1 MSEHPSALEHS
12 DTQPEQN
19 CFVVGIG
26 ASAGGLRALEEFFEQ
41 MPIDSGAAFVVIQ
54 HLSPDFKSLMKEL
67 LERRTRMAVYR
78 VTEGMEL
85 EPNSIYLIPPGKNL
99 VLKNNTLHLLEQEPR
114 NRQGLNF
121 PIDLFLESL
130 AKTYGERAIGVILSG
145 TGSDGTNGLR
155 ALNEAGGFTM
165 VQQPESA
172 EFDGMPRTA
181 IATGVVD
188 RVLSPSELA
197 QVIYQL
203 VRSPHL
209 LDRSSQQPTEFL
221 TSDQLQRIASILAT
235 HEQTDFSHYKT
246 TTLSRRIQR
255 RYLISGCNEIDH
267 FIRLLEDSAKER
279 AILRHDLLI
288 SVTQFFRD
296 RSCWNFLERKVI
308 PELIAKADGQE
319 ELRCWVTACATGEE
333 AYSLAMLLDE
343 AVTKS
348 DKPVRFKIFATDI
361 DQAALEKATQGI
373 YPLTITNHISSERL
387 DRYFVQKDNCLQ
399 VARKLREKILF
410 APHDLTKD
418 AVFTRMNLISCRN
431 VLIYLQSELQQQVLR
446 SLHFSLASK
455 GILFLGEAET
465 LGQLEPE
472 FKPLNRKG
480 KIYQKSR
487 DIRLT
492 LPLNELEKNTRKFL
506 SFSSSKTPSEKPL
519 EPQLGQAFTLF
530 LSKYNA
536 TCFLVDRENRLFHTF
551 NDPLEAIKIPV
562 GRTTTDITKL
572 IVASLQLPLI
582 TALHRAK
589 RETAPV
595 SYTGI
600 KLEQKS
606 RELYVQIEVT
616 YHQGNK
622 QADDFFMIVIQEE
635 AAAPQV
641 SGERFEADAEASH
654 RIIQLEYELQQTR
667 ENLQAVIEELETT
680 NEEQQATNEELTAS
694 NEELQSTN
702 EELHSVNEEL
712 YTVNAEYQSKI
723 EELTELN
730 NDIDNLLRSTD
741 IGVVF
746 LDQNLKIRKFTPA
759 ATAAINLVEADINRP
774 LEHIT
779 HNLDCPNLIELL
791 KLVINSQKVIDK
803 EVKIVKNS
811 FNLLMRINPY
821 LLEDGRL
828 DGVVVTFI
836 DIDELK
842 TIQEQVH
849 IVNEELQQSQE
860 QLQQLNQ
867 ELEERVKERTK
878 ALRKSEARL
887 RAILETTSSII
898 YMKDIAGRYLIVN
911 QQLLKAFNLT
921 EEEVIGKSDLDI
933 FPTDFSDTFTSHD
946 RQVIEAQSVL
956 KFEEQAVTSDDDLR
970 TYISIKAPLMD
981 ETGRVYAICGISTD
995 ISEQKATELE
1005 LRDGAARERTIL
1017 NIVEKIRKTLDL
1029 TEIFNTTT
1037 EELQGTLKC
1046 DRVTLYRFNSGEIG
1060 EFLAESVS
1068 VGWIALLGS
1077 PLQNTLIETCLQNT
1091 HWGDSNE
1098 NEVLVV
1104 EDIEATDFNET
1115 HREVYRSIQAKAFCI
1130 IPIFQGEQL
1139 WGLLACYQN
1148 QAPRFWKEG
1157 EIRLIT
1163 QTAIQLGI
1171 SIAQVDLFT
1180 QIQNQSLLLQEAKE
1194 AAEAAN
1200 HAKSAF
1206 IAHTSHEL
1214 RTPLNAIL
1222 GFAQIMKREPDNLA
1236 TQRRGVEVI
1245 QQSGEHL
1252 LTLINDILFIAKMEA
1267 GKLILDLRDFIL
1279 PRFLDDL
1286 VAIIRLRCQQQQIE
1300 FQYQCYQNLPTFV
1313 RADETRLRQLLL
1325 NLLSNAV
1332 KFTPKGTVTFKVGYV
1347 RDFSPSPTEAIS
1359 TETEPSDKIRFYI
1372 EDTGIGIPQ
1381 DKFPDIFEPF
1391 YQHNPHLSQQ
1401 EGTGLGLTISK
1412 NLAEQMGSQI
1422 HIESTVGLGS
1432 RFWFDADFPTVKTT
1446 TDFATKDDSNREI
1459 TGYTGRIR
1467 SILIVDDLDSN
1478 REILVNFLN
1487 PLGFKI
1493 FEATSGAEAIAQIEQ
1508 HQPDVMLLDLIM
1520 PEMDGWQITRK
1531 LRKQPQFQTLSIII
1545 VSASTLQSD
1554 EELCYKAGANG
1565 FLSKPVNFEQ
1575 LLPMLEQYLELE
1587 WTTSN
1592 SSTQSRLTPATEAT
1606 SALQQSTTQLLPA
1619 PSPAQ
1624 LTQLLELAMQGD
1636 IRGTVSLVNQWQV
1649 EQPNLAAFA
1658 RQVRQLAESCQIKK
1672 LKQFIRQYLEA
1683 V

>member
-1 MSEHPSALEHS
+1 MSEHPSAQEHS
-12 DTQPEQN
+12 DTPPEQN

-99 VLKNNTLHLLEQEPR
+99 VLKNQTLHLLQQQER
-114 NRQGLNF
+114 SRHGLNF
-121 PIDLFLESL
+121 PIDLFLESS
-130 AKTYGERAIGVILSG
+130 AKTYGERSIGVILSG

-155 ALNEAGGFTM
+155 AINEAGGFTL
-165 VQQPESA
+165 VQEPESA

-181 IATGVVD
+181 IATGIID
-188 RVLSPSELA
+188 RVLSPAELA
-197 QVIYQL
+197 RVINQL
-203 VRSPHL
+203 VQSPHL
-209 LDRSSQQPTEFL
+209 PNRSSQQSTEFL
-221 TSDQLQRIASILAT
+221 TSRQLQHIATILAT
-235 HEQTDFSHYKT
+235 HEETDFSCYKT

-255 RYLISGCNEIDH
+255 RYLISGCSEIDQ
-267 FIRLLEDSAKER
+267 FIGLLEDSAKER

-296 RSCWNFLERKVI
+296 RPCWDFLETRVI
-308 PELIAKADGQE
+308 PELIAKADPHE

-343 AVTKS
+343 AVTS
-348 DKPVRFKIFATDI
+348 SNKPVKFKIFATDI
-361 DQAALEKATQGI
+361 DKAALEKATQGI
-373 YPLTITNHISSERL
+373 YPLTITNHMSSERL
-387 DRYFVQKDNCLQ
+387 DHYFVRKDNAFQ

-418 AVFTRMNLISCRN
+418 AGFTRMSLISCRN

-446 SLHFSLASK
+446 NLHFSLASK

-465 LGQLEPE
+465 LGQIEPE
-472 FKPLNRKG
+472 FKPLNKKG

-487 DIRLT
+487 DVRLT
-492 LPLNELEKNTRKFL
+492 LPVRGIEKITRQFL
-506 SFSSSKTPSEKPL
+506 SASSSKSTSEPSI
-519 EPQLGQAFTLF
+519 EPMLDQAFTLF
-530 LSKYNA
+530 LSKFNA
-536 TCFLVDRENRLFHTF
+536 TCFLVDRDNRLFHTF
-551 NDPLEAIKIPV
+551 NDPLEVIKIPV

-572 IVASLQLPLI
+572 IITSLQLPLI

-589 RETAPV
+589 RETSPV

-600 KLEQKS
+600 KLGQIS
-606 RELYVQIEVT
+606 REFYVQIEVT

-635 AAAPQV
+635 ATAPQV

-654 RIIQLEYELQQTR
+654 RILQLEYELQQTR

-746 LDQNLKIRKFTPA
+746 LDQDLKIRKFTPA

-779 HNLDCPNLIELL
+779 HNLDCQNLMSLL
-791 KLVINSQKVIDK
+791 KSVINRQKVIDK
-803 EVKIVKNS
+803 EVKIVKNG

-828 DGVVVTFI
+828 DGVVITFI

-842 TIQEQVH
+842 TIQEQVNS
-849 IVNEELQQSQE
+849 VNEELQNSQG
-860 QLQQLNQ
+860 QLEQLNQ
-867 ELEERVKERTK
+867 ELEERVTERTQ

-887 RAILETTSSII
+887 RAILSTTSSII
-898 YMKDIAGRYLIVN
+898 YMKDLAGRYLLVN
-911 QQLLKAFNLT
+911 RQFLKAFDLT
-921 EEEVIGKSDLDI
+921 EQEILGKTDLDL
-933 FPTDFSDTFTSHD
+933 FPAEIAEKVTNHD
-946 RQVIEAQSVL
+946 RQVIATQSVL
-956 KFEEQAVTSDDDLR
+956 KFEEQAITSDEGLR
-970 TYISIKAPLMD
+970 TYISIKAPLID
-981 ETGRVYAICGISTD
+981 EKGKVYAICGISTD
-995 ISEQKATELE
+995 ISEQKVTELE
-1005 LRDGAARERTIL
+1005 LRESATREKTIL
-1017 NIVEKIRKTLDL
+1017 NIVEKIRKSLDL

-1037 EELQGTLKC
+1037 EELQTTLKC

-1060 EFLAESVS
+1060 EFIAESVS
-1068 VGWIALLGS
+1068 EGWIRLIGS
-1077 PLQNTLIETCLQNT
+1077 PLQNTLIETCLKNT
-1091 HWGDSNE
+1091 HWGESGE
-1098 NEVLVV
+1098 NKLLVV
-1104 EDIEATDFNET
+1104 EDIEATDFSPT

-1130 IPIFQGEQL
+1130 IPIFQGDQL

-1148 QAPRFWKEG
+1148 TAPRFWKEG
-1157 EIRLIT
+1157 EVRLIT

-1180 QIQNQSLLLQEAKE
+1180 QIQNQSLLLQQAKE

-1200 HAKSAF
+1200 YAKSAF

-1222 GFAQIMKREPDNLA
+1222 GFAQIMKRESDNLA
-1236 TQRRGVEVI
+1236 SQRRGVEVI

-1267 GKLILDLRDFIL
+1267 GKLNLDLRDFIL

-1286 VAIIRLRCQQQQIE
+1286 VAIIELRCQQQQIE
-1300 FQYQCYQNLPTFV
+1300 FQYQPYQNLPTLV

-1332 KFTPKGTVTFKVGYV
+1332 KFTSTGTVTFKVGYV
-1347 RDFSPSPTEAIS
+1347 QDFLPSPTEEIR
-1359 TETEPSDKIRFYI
+1359 TETDQTSKIRFYI

-1381 DKFPDIFEPF
+1381 DKLTEIFEPF
-1391 YQHNPHLSQQ
+1391 YQLNSHLSQQ

-1412 NLAEQMGSQI
+1412 NLVEQMGSQI
-1422 HIESTVGLGS
+1422 HIDSTVGQGS
-1432 RFWFDADFPTVKTT
+1432 RFWFDLDFPTIETT
-1446 TDFATKDDSNREI
+1446 TANPTPDDSHGEI
-1459 TGYTGRIR
+1459 TGYTGQKR

-1478 REILVNFLN
+1478 REVLANFLQS
-1487 PLGFKI
+1487 LGFDI
-1493 FEATSGAEAIAQIEQ
+1493 FEASSGTEAIALIEQ
-1508 HQPDVMLLDLIM
+1508 HRPDVILLDLIM
-1520 PEMDGWQITRK
+1520 PDLDGWQVTRK
-1531 LRKQPQFQTLSIII
+1531 LRKQPQFETLWIII
-1545 VSASTLQSD
+1545 ISASTLQSD
-1554 EELCYKAGANG
+1554 EELCYRAGANG
-1565 FLSKPVNFEQ
+1565 FLPKPVNFEQ
-1575 LLPMLEQYLELE
+1575 LLPMLEQYLQLE
-1587 WTTSN
+1587 WITSE
-1592 SSTQSRLTPATEAT
+1592 RLTPSPQTPATEAIST
-1606 SALQQSTTQLLPA
+1606 LQPSTTELLVTPT
-1619 PSPAQ
+1619 PAQ

-1636 IRGTVSLVNQWQV
+1636 IRGTLSQMNQWQA

-1658 RQVRQLAESCQIKK
+1658 ELVRQLAETCQVKN
-1672 LKQFIRQYLEA
+1672 LKQLIRHHLEA
-1683 V
+1683 E